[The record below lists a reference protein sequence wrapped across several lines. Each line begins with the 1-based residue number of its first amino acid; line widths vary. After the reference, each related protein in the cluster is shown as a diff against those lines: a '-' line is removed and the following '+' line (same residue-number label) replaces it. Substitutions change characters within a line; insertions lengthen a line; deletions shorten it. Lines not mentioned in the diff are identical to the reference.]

1 MTVSRD
7 STIKIDEAAGDWLA
21 KRDSGNWSE
30 ADQRA
35 FDAWLNVSTLHRVA
49 YLRIERAWEEALR
62 LTALGA
68 GIQSGKPPPPGQW
81 VLSPFFDQKTRAE
94 QPESL
99 SMGGFS
105 KDEAEANTVPSTR
118 KNALGMRFPRIAR
131 RFGLA
136 ASILLSVGFGF
147 YALHGNLL
155 QSKNFSTPVG
165 GTASVPLPDGSL
177 VTLNTNSRIHL
188 AVTGTERKVEL
199 ERGEAFFEVAK
210 DPNRPFVVSVGN
222 KRVIAVGTKFSVL
235 REAND
240 VRIVVTE
247 GTVRVETALGTG
259 QGTLK
264 PISAGMVARATDEG
278 VLLQSKP
285 LAEAEDYLSWR
296 SGVLVFRD
304 VTLADAVAEFNRYN
318 TRKII
323 IRDPIIAG
331 MRVAG
336 SFRSTNADAFVRL
349 LQQGYPLRMEQD
361 GDEIIM
367 TAQ

>member
-1 MTVSRD
+1 MSRD
-7 STIKIDEAAGDWLA
+7 SRIKIDEAAGDWLA
-21 KRDSGNWSE
+21 KRDSGNWSDV
-30 ADQRA
+30 DQRA

-81 VLSPFFDQKTRAE
+81 VRSPFFDQKTRAA
-94 QPESL
+94 QPES
-99 SMGGFS
+99 SG
-105 KDEAEANTVPSTR
+105 TVVTR
-118 KNALGMRFPRIAR
+118 VPRLAR

-136 ASILLSVGFGF
+136 ASILLGVGL
-147 YALHGNLL
+147 YALLHVDLL
-155 QSKNFSTPVG
+155 QGKNFSTPVG
-165 GTASVPLPDGSL
+165 GTASVPMSDGSL
-177 VTLNTNSRIHL
+177 VTLNTDSQIHL
-188 AVTGTERKVEL
+188 AVTPTERKVEL

-210 DPNRPFVVSVGN
+210 DPKRPFVVSAGN

-247 GTVRVETALGTG
+247 GTVRVETAMGTG
-259 QGTLK
+259 QGILK
-264 PISAGMVARATDEG
+264 PVSEGMVARATDEG

-285 LAEAEDYLSWR
+285 LSEAEDYLSWR

-323 IRDPIIAG
+323 IRDPLIAG

>member
-1 MTVSRD
+1 MKVSRD

-49 YLRIERAWEEALR
+49 YLRIERGWEEALR
-62 LTALGA
+62 LAALGA

-81 VLSPFFDQKTRAE
+81 VLSPFFDQKPRAE

-99 SMGGFS
+99 G
-105 KDEAEANTVPSTR
+105 
-118 KNALGMRFPRIAR
+118 KNALGWRFPHIAR

-136 ASILLSVGFGF
+136 ASILLGVGFGF
-147 YALHGNLL
+147 YALHVNWLPGN
-155 QSKNFSTPVG
+155 NFSTPVG
-165 GTASVPLPDGSL
+165 GTASVPMSDGSL
-177 VTLNTNSRIHL
+177 VTLNTNSQIRL

-247 GTVRVETALGTG
+247 GTVRVETAMGTG
-259 QGTLK
+259 QETLK

-285 LAEAEDYLSWR
+285 LSEAEDYLSWR

-323 IRDPIIAG
+323 IRDPTIAG

-349 LQQGYPLRMEQD
+349 LQQGYPVRMEQD